1 MLINFRANLTNSN
14 LFSTNI
20 QFDEI
25 FFEHENNMSIP
36 FKGNFNWSKPVMSR
50 ESATLWIHKTIF
62 HQDQWVDESGLT
74 VVESMPQ
81 PEMNSNLHRFD
92 FSVPIILSSILQL
105 QHLFYWPDKPQSI
118 STANDVSYLFFQRRR
133 ILPLAFIGQYY
144 DQWKRRNL
152 VVP

>member
-1 MLINFRANLTNSN
+1 M
-14 LFSTNI
+14 
-20 QFDEI
+20 
-25 FFEHENNMSIP
+25 EHT
-36 FKGNFNWSKPVMSR
+36 FKGNFNWSKLVIVNQLLYGSQ
-50 ESATLWIHKTIF
+50 ETIF

-92 FSVPIILSSILQL
+92 FSDLYNPK
-105 QHLFYWPDKPQSI
+105 QHSPTSAIGLLAGSQSI
-118 STANDVSYLFFQRRR
+118 ATANDVSYLFLKVK

-152 VVP
+152 VVL